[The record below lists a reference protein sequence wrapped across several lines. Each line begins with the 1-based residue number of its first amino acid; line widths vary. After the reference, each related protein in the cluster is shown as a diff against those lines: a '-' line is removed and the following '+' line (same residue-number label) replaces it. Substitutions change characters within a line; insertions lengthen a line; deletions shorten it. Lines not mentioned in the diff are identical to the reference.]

1 MKRKLLIILFVAAAG
16 VAVIAFPMGLDKAQ
30 SYAASLFVI
39 ATILWMTEAIPLY
52 ITSLLVLFLEAI
64 LLAPAMKEINP
75 KFKYEIFMHPFFSS
89 VISLFLGG
97 LLLAKAGAKYKI
109 DDYLAKSVVR
119 FSGPRPRNILLGMM
133 ITTGFI
139 SMWMSNTAATAMML
153 IITMSIV
160 SDLKESGYE
169 KAFFLGIPF
178 AANLGG
184 MGTPVGTPPNAIAL
198 SAMQAFLKTPITFL
212 DWMLA
217 SVPIVLIL
225 IMVLWII
232 LNKMYKEPDIKI
244 VLKQKSRMDFT
255 PKTITVMVVFFLT
268 VILWLTE
275 ELHHIPSGIT
285 ALIPAI
291 IYLGSGI
298 LDREDFQSIAWDVLF
313 LVGGGASLAI
323 AIADTGLAQK
333 ILGGIP
339 WDQFSFA
346 IIIIIFIIAGAFF
359 TTFMSN
365 TASANIILP
374 LVFSVVGIHYV
385 PVAVATALAISA
397 SMSLPV
403 STPPNALAYSSGKI
417 QLKDMVTAGFI
428 ITVASV
434 ILIFF
439 SAYLVWPNLIG
450 AFSR

>member
-1 MKRKLLIILFVAAAG
+1 
-16 VAVIAFPMGLDKAQ
+16 
-30 SYAASLFVI
+30 
-39 ATILWMTEAIPLY
+39 
-52 ITSLLVLFLEAI
+52 
-64 LLAPAMKEINP
+64 
-75 KFKYEIFMHPFFSS
+75 
-89 VISLFLGG
+89 
-97 LLLAKAGAKYKI
+97 
-109 DDYLAKSVVR
+109 
-119 FSGPRPRNILLGMM
+119 
-133 ITTGFI
+133 
-139 SMWMSNTAATAMML
+139 
-153 IITMSIV
+153 
-160 SDLKESGYE
+160 
-169 KAFFLGIPF
+169 
-178 AANLGG
+178 
-184 MGTPVGTPPNAIAL
+184 
-198 SAMQAFLKTPITFL
+198 
-212 DWMLA
+212 
-217 SVPIVLIL
+217 
-225 IMVLWII
+225 
-232 LNKMYKEPDIKI
+232 
-244 VLKQKSRMDFT
+244 
-255 PKTITVMVVFFLT
+255 
-268 VILWLTE
+268 
-275 ELHHIPSGIT
+275 
-285 ALIPAI
+285 
-291 IYLGSGI
+291 
-298 LDREDFQSIAWDVLF
+298 
-313 LVGGGASLAI
+313 VGGGASLAI